1 MPVAVDPLHRLLHP
15 RIQWRHQPLPQTLV
29 ERWRCLRCRQQA
41 ALLRAI
47 CPVVHRVVLRRWP
60 EGRVKPRLVR
70 SPPVVLSRDKC
81 KASTLASLR
90 FNHRP
95 PPVRPPPVRPRPVR
109 PRPVRPRLVRSPPV
123 RPRLVR
129 SPPVRP
135 RLVHSPPV
143 RPRLVHSP
151 PVRPRLVRSPPV
163 PVLRRAR
170 VLQQVRVLQQARV
183 LQRAQVPSILMAR
196 RAVLAFPAAREAR
209 ARRVAVNS
217 PSALLKP
224 LY

>member
-70 SPPVVLSRDKC
+70 SPPVQ
-81 KASTLASLR
+81 
-90 FNHRP
+90 
-95 PPVRPPPVRPRPVR
+95 
-109 PRPVRPRLVRSPPV
+109 PRLVRSPPV
-123 RPRLVR
+123 RPRL
-129 SPPVRP
+129 
-135 RLVHSPPV
+135 
-143 RPRLVHSP
+143 
-151 PVRPRLVRSPPV
+151 V

-170 VLQQVRVLQQARV
+170 VLQQVRVLRRVRVRV

-196 RAVLAFPAAREAR
+196 RAVLAFPAAGEAR